1 MENRQRDLPQ
11 QSDATHASASRIDRR
26 FRSAPP
32 VPIVPPQY
40 SASVSP
46 LRPAVRRSRSAPA
59 AVVEPQRDETD
70 ATDASASRID
80 RNFPDAPPVP
90 IVPQRI
96 LADTPAEST
105 EAIETTATPPTP
117 TDTPAPGAEVQS
129 TRARATTPPETAPST
144 ESIAQQEAQIT
155 EKVGLLRQLL
165 GNTATTTGIGW
176 TANVLHATAREG
188 TIYYLATAIREVVGQ
203 LAAQKLEHVSEPVK
217 VAVSASIVAAVGML
231 NALVAVQQRINGRGN
246 WMTRSAQASNIA
258 LLGAAATIAG
268 NTGGLGKATA
278 LLIKATEYS
287 ASLGAIGLFIRP
299 ADNRDPSLQHA
310 NGRAVFTNMVVY
322 GVSQI
327 PIFKLQG
334 TGAAYSGTSD
344 AALASSAKSAF
355 GHFSAFAAANAAGEV
370 INALVYPALTAF
382 YDHLADGLR
391 PALRA
396 VRDLRL
402 TTHVHVP
409 IGKDVI
415 NNWVG
420 REVVGGVTRDDV
432 EDRATGSTLSIESLF
447 VILYTVLDAIS
458 KAGPA
463 AHLSPGDS
471 DDLTNTI
478 AALSIGLMFVSY
490 VFMTSMSPR
499 RTVAALDPEAAPAEH
514 APPAATGGPGTVQ
527 QRPEDAT
534 TPR

>member
-1 MENRQRDLPQ
+1 M
-11 QSDATHASASRIDRR
+11 
-26 FRSAPP
+26 
-32 VPIVPPQY
+32 
-40 SASVSP
+40 
-46 LRPAVRRSRSAPA
+46 
-59 AVVEPQRDETD
+59 PQRM
-70 ATDASASRID
+70 
-80 RNFPDAPPVP
+80 
-90 IVPQRI
+90 
-96 LADTPAEST
+96 LADTPDEST
-105 EAIETTATPPTP
+105 EAIETTDVPPTP
-117 TDTPAPGAEVQS
+117 IDTPAPGTEVQS
-129 TRARATTPPETAPST
+129 TRTRTTTPPEATPST
-144 ESIAQQEAQIT
+144 ESIEQQEAQIT
-155 EKVGLLRQLL
+155 EQVSLLRQLL
-165 GNTATTTGIGW
+165 SNTATTTGIGW

-203 LAAQKLEHVSEPVK
+203 LAAKNLEHVSEPVK
-217 VAVSASIVAAVGML
+217 VAVSASIVAGVGML
-231 NALVAVQQRINGRGN
+231 NALVAAQQRVNGRGN

-268 NTGGLGKATA
+268 TTGGLGKATA

-396 VRDLRL
+396 VQDLRL

-409 IGKDVI
+409 VGKDVI
-415 NNWVG
+415 NNWAG
-420 REVVGGVTRDDV
+420 REVVGSVTRDDV
-432 EDRATGSTLSIESLF
+432 EDRATGSTLAVESLF

-463 AHLSPGDS
+463 AHLSASDS

-478 AALSIGLMFVSY
+478 AALSIGLMFVNFIGM
-490 VFMTSMSPR
+490 VSMSPR
-499 RTVAALDPEAAPAEH
+499 RTVAAIDPEAAPAEH
-514 APPAATGGPGTVQ
+514 APPAATDEPGTVQ
-527 QRPEDAT
+527 PRPEDAT
-534 TPR
+534 PPR